1 MLTALVRNWWMMV
14 VRGGLAMAFGLVLL
28 LSRRVTLDGL
38 VLLFGVYAVL
48 DGIWATVAARRAS
61 SRPLGAWP
69 IALGGVVSVALGV
82 LAIVGPFL
90 AQSIVQ
96 LIAAWGLMVGG
107 LEIIGARSSRP
118 VRLHAIGC
126 SAPAACGRYF
136 LPWWCWRCRMGPR
149 TRWSGPWASTRSCSA
164 YWSSL
169 LPASSVTT
177 WAGARGRP
185 SSPRFPRPRVVA
197 QLAHDLWLELCH
209 RSQGR

>member
-107 LEIIGARSSRP
+107 LEIIGALLTPRATARHWLLGSGGVWTVFLAVVVLALPHGDTDAVVRTLGIYALVFGVLVVLVARLFRHDMGGGSR
-118 VRLHAIGC
+118 
-126 SAPAACGRYF
+126 API
-136 LPWWCWRCRMGPR
+136 
-149 TRWSGPWASTRSCSA
+149 
-164 YWSSL
+164 
-169 LPASSVTT
+169 
-177 WAGARGRP
+177 
-185 SSPRFPRPRVVA
+185 
-197 QLAHDLWLELCH
+197 
-209 RSQGR
+209 